1 MDMSNSIKSQLDMAR
16 NVHDMSSLNQLKS
29 AAKANDEGAL
39 REAAEQFE
47 AIFVNM
53 LLKSMRKAQE
63 AIADKDSP
71 FNSQQVKFY
80 RDMHDQQLAVDLAG
94 GGSLGL
100 ADIIVRQLGNEQLLN
115 RAEGSLG
122 DGDIASYNR
131 QQRTAVFAAEDK
143 VFPEQTKRAGFAS
156 PEDFVT
162 QLYPLA
168 EHHAKV
174 LGMDPKALIAQ
185 AAVET
190 GWGQHM
196 IHTAAGDNAFNLFGI
211 KADNRWQGD
220 KATVPTL
227 EYDAGIAR
235 QQQAQF
241 RAYNSLDQA
250 MQDYVQFVS
259 DNPRYQT
266 AIENAQDPKQYFEQ
280 LQKAGYATDPK
291 YADKVMSVLSS
302 QTLRAFK
309 HEEALP

>member
-115 RAEGSLG
+115 RAGSEMTSG
-122 DGDIASYNR
+122 DLASYNR
-131 QQRTAVFAAEDK
+131 QQRQAVVAAEDR
-143 VFPEQTKRAGFAS
+143 VLPTETKRAGFAS
-156 PEDFVT
+156 PQDFVE

-168 EHHAKV
+168 QEHAKS
-174 LGMDPKALIAQ
+174 LGIDPEALIAQ

-196 IHTAAGDNAFNLFGI
+196 IHTASGSNTHNLFGI
-211 KADNRWQGD
+211 KADNRWKGD
-220 KATVPTL
+220 KATVQTL
-227 EYDAGIAR
+227 EYQGDIAR
-235 QQQAQF
+235 QQKAHF
-241 RAYNSLDQA
+241 RAYPSLDQA
-250 MQDYVQFVS
+250 MQDYVNFVS
-259 DNPRYQT
+259 DNPRYQS
-266 AIENAQDPKQYFEQ
+266 ALENTRNPKVYFEQ

-291 YADKVMSVLSS
+291 YADKVMSVLGS
-302 QTLRAFK
+302 QTLQSFK
-309 HEEALP
+309 NDEAMP